1 MHFARYLADPLDHT
15 PVRDLD
21 ADHGEITF
29 ESGRRYVVHDGIPL
43 LVPEVSTFVVEDI
56 AAGRTTT
63 QVAQYHSDTRL
74 KNRVRKR
81 VLPALSV
88 DRGLEAR
95 HRRASTAT
103 SGSAALVLG
112 AGDKVES
119 YRRWL
124 SDNDVLT
131 SDVHLEF
138 LPDLV
143 CDAHWIPCGD
153 GALGLVVA
161 GQVLEHTL
169 RPWRVAEEMER
180 VVQRDGLLQVE
191 VPFAFPLHSEPW
203 DFFRFTVG
211 GLRSLFR
218 ASHLVRIEVT
228 EGNFSGA
235 ATLGASALTSC
246 FRGRY
251 PRMAAL
257 FAGRLAFGWLKYLDG
272 VNASGPAALSSPQ
285 GLAATFRVDKRVRP
299 DDELLDDVRAVLRE
313 GPGHD
318 H

>member
-1 MHFARYLADPLDHT
+1 MRFARYLADPLDHT
-15 PVRDLD
+15 PVRDID
-21 ADHGEITF
+21 TAHGGITF
-29 ESGRRYVVHDGIPL
+29 ESGRRYRVHDGIPL
-43 LVPEVSTFVVEDI
+43 LVPDASIFVVDDI
-56 AAGRTTT
+56 AAGKTTT
-63 QVAQYHSDTRL
+63 QVAQYHSDARL
-74 KNRVRKR
+74 KNRVRR
-81 VLPALSV
+81 QVLPALSM
-88 DRGLEAR
+88 DRGLGAR
-95 HRRASTAT
+95 YRSVSAAT

-112 AGDKVES
+112 AGDKVTS
-119 YRRWL
+119 YRHWL
-124 SDNDVLT
+124 ADNEVLT

-138 LPDLV
+138 VPDLV

-180 VVQRDGLLQVE
+180 VVHQGGLVQVE

-218 ASHLVRIEVT
+218 ASHLVRIDVA

-235 ATLGASALTSC
+235 ATIGASALTSC

-257 FAGRLAFGWLKYLDG
+257 LAGRLAFGWLKYLDG
-272 VNASGPAALSSPQ
+272 VNASGSAALSSPQ
-285 GLAATFRVDKRVRP
+285 GIAATFRVDKRVRP
-299 DDELLDDVRAVLRE
+299 DDELLEDVRAVLHE

-318 H
+318 R